1 MKTHELKSHQ
11 SDQDL
16 EKLLREY
23 VADFLA
29 NNTAGRMLDE
39 MLRKAGIGIR
49 PIMDHLT
56 FRTHNI
62 DRRAEEFVRYGF
74 EHAETLEYTN
84 WFAKVYRREGYPALF
99 IDQAFPGERGKGS
112 IIPAWVEKFGDR
124 HLHHVAV
131 LVDDIDKAIAA
142 MKENGIAFTGEIV
155 GRHSGALAADIHA
168 NRKARRRTVHRAGA
182 DRTPFRFQRLLA
194 AAGAGTDGI
203 DSSAQEG
210 GVEPLHVKPAV
221 DVQHLAGDV
230 TSVGGAKE

>member
-62 DRRAEEFVRYGF
+62 DRRAEEFLERFVLLLIRSTEEELLFGAIKRAVR
-74 EHAETLEYTN
+74 
-84 WFAKVYRREGYPALF
+84 
-99 IDQAFPGERGKGS
+99 
-112 IIPAWVEKFGDR
+112 
-124 HLHHVAV
+124 
-131 LVDDIDKAIAA
+131 
-142 MKENGIAFTGEIV
+142 
-155 GRHSGALAADIHA
+155 GRSLG
-168 NRKARRRTVHRAGA
+168 
-182 DRTPFRFQRLLA
+182 
-194 AAGAGTDGI
+194 
-203 DSSAQEG
+203 
-210 GVEPLHVKPAV
+210 PAV
-221 DVQHLAGDV
+221 EANTCAGFLDCGPQ
-230 TSVGGAKE
+230 SVHSRDHRSGVGFRATMKSPGKSWYLQTNCRIVLSVSATEWDAKHRRILLHAFSLPFPLGLSRR

>member
-11 SDQDL
+11 SDREL
-16 EKLLREY
+16 EKLLRGY
-23 VADFLA
+23 LADFLA
-29 NNTAGRMLDE
+29 GNAAARLLDE

-49 PIMDHLT
+49 PLIDHLT

-74 EHAETLEYTN
+74 EHDETLEYNN

-131 LVDDIDKAIAA
+131 LVDDMDKAIAA
-142 MKENGIAFTGEIV
+142 MKESGIAFTGEVV
-155 GRHSGALAADIHA
+155 GRRGGALRQIFTQAEMHDNEPFTVLELTERHFGFKGFSPPQAQGLMQSTMPHKKAA
-168 NRKARRRTVHRAGA
+168 
-182 DRTPFRFQRLLA
+182 
-194 AAGAGTDGI
+194 
-203 DSSAQEG
+203 
-210 GVEPLHVKPAV
+210 
-221 DVQHLAGDV
+221 
-230 TSVGGAKE
+230 

>member
-142 MKENGIAFTGEIV
+142 MKENGIAFTGKIV
-155 GRHSGALAADIHA
+155 GRHSGALRQIFTQAEKRDDEPFTVLELTERHFGFKGFSPPQAQGLMESTVAHKKAA
-168 NRKARRRTVHRAGA
+168 
-182 DRTPFRFQRLLA
+182 
-194 AAGAGTDGI
+194 
-203 DSSAQEG
+203 
-210 GVEPLHVKPAV
+210 
-221 DVQHLAGDV
+221 
-230 TSVGGAKE
+230 